1 MQPVARPIAARLQAD
16 GSLSANFPYSAL
28 RIAVRGLPPGYYL
41 REAKLDGADA
51 LTSFARVARSAAGDR
66 LAGMVTDRDIAIR
79 AVAIGKGP
87 ETTVGEVMSS
97 EVLYC
102 HEDEEIAHVSRN
114 MGEKQVRRLP
124 VVDVEKRLVGIL
136 SLADVASLAE
146 DTAGEAL
153 QGVTQPGGLHSQS
166 IQGRA

>member
-1 MQPVARPIAARLQAD
+1 
-16 GSLSANFPYSAL
+16 
-28 RIAVRGLPPGYYL
+28 
-41 REAKLDGADA
+41 
-51 LTSFARVARSAAGDR
+51 
-66 LAGMVTDRDIAIR
+66 
-79 AVAIGKGP
+79 
-87 ETTVGEVMSS
+87 
-97 EVLYC
+97 
-102 HEDEEIAHVSRN
+102 

-153 QGVTQPGGLHSQS
+153 QGVTQRGGLHSQS